1 LYKSY
6 ARDSGLKGA
15 EVVAELTTL
24 HDGEMTIHGT
34 SMMTEEIIVDLI
46 VVEQPSQE
54 ECQDVNHRVSL
65 GIELTKANS

>member
-1 LYKSY
+1 
-6 ARDSGLKGA
+6 LKGA

-46 VVEQPSQE
+46 VVEQPNQE

-65 GIELTKANS
+65 GSELTKANS